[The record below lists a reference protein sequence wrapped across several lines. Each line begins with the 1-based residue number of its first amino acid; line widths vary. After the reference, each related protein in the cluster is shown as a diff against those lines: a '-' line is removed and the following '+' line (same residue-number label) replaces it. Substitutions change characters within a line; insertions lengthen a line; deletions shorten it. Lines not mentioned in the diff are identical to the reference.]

1 MVTMAMM
8 MVAWVTGSLISK
20 TNFMPGTLIGEA

>member
-1 MVTMAMM
+1 MAMM
-8 MVAWVTGSLISK
+8 MVAWVTGAVLISK